1 MNTLHLNSLE
11 VTARSGDK
19 SVAVPVLQPLAA
31 LAAARSSQS
40 VARGQRR
47 RFSVTRSYSGA
58 DDFKPFRVF

>member
-11 VTARSGDK
+11 VAARSGDK

-31 LAAARSSQS
+31 YAAARPDPS

-47 RFSVTRSYSGA
+47 RFSATRAFSG
-58 DDFKPFRVF
+58 DPGFRPFRVF

>member
-11 VTARSGDK
+11 VAARSGDK

-31 LAAARSSQS
+31 LSGARTSQS
-40 VARGQRR
+40 PARGQRR
-47 RFSVTRSYSGA
+47 RFSVTRSYSSV